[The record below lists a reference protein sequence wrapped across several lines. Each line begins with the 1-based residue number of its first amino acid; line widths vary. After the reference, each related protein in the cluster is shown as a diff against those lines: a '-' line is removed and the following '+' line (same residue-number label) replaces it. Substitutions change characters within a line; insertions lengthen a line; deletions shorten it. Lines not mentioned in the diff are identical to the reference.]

1 MPSRDLL
8 DVAADSATLLERH
21 GLVACG
27 RRVNGITRV
36 DFWTRGGDAYSL
48 VLEDLGVSVDDVVAR
63 CLAAAGARA
72 AVPASAASA
81 KN

>member
-8 DVAADSATLLERH
+8 DVAADTATLLERH

-27 RRVNGITRV
+27 RRVNGITRI
-36 DFWTRGGDAYSL
+36 DFWTHGGKAYSL
-48 VLEDLGVSVDDVVAR
+48 VLEDLGANVDDIVAR
-63 CLAAAGARA
+63 CLAAAGARPA
-72 AVPASAASA
+72 APTVASA